1 MSQDS
6 VEEAE
11 RLLEKAEV
19 PCLRVRDIVELATVD
34 PQIKAREMIVTVD
47 QPFLGPMKM
56 YGSPLKFSE
65 TPSGIRGYG
74 PFLGQH
80 NDDVLSNTLG
90 MSQEE
95 IKALYSEDVLYH
107 EPAVDKLN
115 NK

>member
-1 MSQDS
+1 
-6 VEEAE
+6 
-11 RLLEKAEV
+11 
-19 PCLRVRDIVELATVD
+19 VD

-65 TPSGIRGYG
+65 TPSGIRGYA
-74 PFLGQH
+74 PFLGEH
-80 NDDVLSNTLG
+80 NDDVLSSTLG
-90 MSQEE
+90 MSKEE
-95 IKALYSEDVLYH
+95 IKALYGEDVLYH

>member
-1 MSQDS
+1 M
-6 VEEAE
+6 
-11 RLLEKAEV
+11 
-19 PCLRVRDIVELATVD
+19 RDIVELATVD

-65 TPSGIRGYG
+65 TPSGIRGTA
-74 PFLGQH
+74 PLLGQH
-80 NDDVLSNTLG
+80 NDEVLTDVLGLKK
-90 MSQEE
+90 EE
-95 IKALYSEDVLYH
+95 IKALYGEDVLYH